1 MALQVPLLSLL
12 LLMLVGTHLIQAEVD
27 GVDCPYD
34 IIIGE
39 FKYCRH
45 TTNLNLTLFVP
56 ERDFALLFSDGLAI
70 AGDGSECFESPSEI
84 GVLAQV
90 AGSEVDA
97 ILVWDPDAPCGN
109 DGNVYVH
116 YAANGMVDDIFKPM
130 TAGAGPL
137 IHKYLAANFWDG
149 NLPIAE
155 NTTGCHSLD
164 TKYFSPELQQCSK
177 RWSVARYGTPC
188 PKQKEI
194 SAAFVVIAFL
204 ILLLSVVCW
213 KQRHELERLFRTG
226 NKTASYIALTTIS
239 TTTH

>member
-1 MALQVPLLSLL
+1 MMDYTRCVYQN
-12 LLMLVGTHLIQAEVD
+12 
-27 GVDCPYD
+27 
-34 IIIGE
+34 
-39 FKYCRH
+39 YCGCS
-45 TTNLNLTLFVP
+45 N
-56 ERDFALLFSDGLAI
+56 FSDGLVI
-70 AGDGSECFESPSEI
+70 VGDGSECFESSSEM

-97 ILVWDPDAPCGN
+97 ILVWDQDAPCGT
-109 DGNVYVH
+109 GHVYVH
-116 YAANGMVDDIFKPM
+116 YAADGMVNDIFEPM

-137 IHKYLAANFWDG
+137 VHKYLAANFWED
-149 NLPIAE
+149 LPIAE
-155 NTTGCHSLD
+155 NSTGCQPLD
-164 TKYFSPELQQCSK
+164 TKYFSPALQQCSK
-177 RWSVARYGTPC
+177 TWSVARYGTPC